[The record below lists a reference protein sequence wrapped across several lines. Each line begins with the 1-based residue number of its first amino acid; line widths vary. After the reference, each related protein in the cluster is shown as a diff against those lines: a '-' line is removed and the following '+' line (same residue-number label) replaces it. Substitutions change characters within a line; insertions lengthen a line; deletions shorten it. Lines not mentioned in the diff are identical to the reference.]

1 MILRTIPEG
10 IGPGI
15 LLILVCAIGI
25 RKGAEDM
32 AVIAAVLA
40 VLMTAFIH

>member
-1 MILRTIPEG
+1 MILQTIPEG

-25 RKGAEDM
+25 RKGAVGM
-32 AVIAAVLA
+32 AAIAAVLA